1 LGTAAYVLSKLDTWL
16 IATNASKK
24 PRKIF
29 VNGLRS
35 ARVGANLRAMAISFI
50 GKGETIMSIEDTQQ
64 RAVAPEEIPV
74 RAARIPGPD
83 FDYLRTF
90 ARQAGHENTSAAV
103 VRFAVIELARRLR
116 REAEASVDKTAA
128 TVNQV
133 EHHG

>member
-1 LGTAAYVLSKLDTWL
+1 
-16 IATNASKK
+16 
-24 PRKIF
+24 
-29 VNGLRS
+29 
-35 ARVGANLRAMAISFI
+35 MAISFI

-74 RAARIPGPD
+74 RAARIPGTD